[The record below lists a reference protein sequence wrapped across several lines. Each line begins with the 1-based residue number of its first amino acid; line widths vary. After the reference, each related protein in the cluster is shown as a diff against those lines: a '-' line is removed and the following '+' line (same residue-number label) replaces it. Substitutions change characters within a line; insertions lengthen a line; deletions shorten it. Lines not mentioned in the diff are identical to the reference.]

1 MAVLMNGNDGDI
13 TLAGTSQKVRT
24 WTMNLEA
31 DEIET
36 TNGTDA
42 SDAQSF
48 LAGRKGGTFSWEAY
62 STDTVADQTAGGA
75 AVAVVLFAKQGGS
88 TQKQWSFSG
97 VITSVQIVANIPAG
111 DAVLVTGSGRISG
124 VVTPVQFS

>member
-13 TLAGTSQKVRT
+13 TLGGTSQKVRS

-48 LAGRKGGTFSWEAY
+48 LAGRVGGTFSWEAH
-62 STDTVADQTAGGA
+62 STDTVADQVAGGA
-75 AVAVVLFAKQGGS
+75 AVAVVLVAKQGG
-88 TQKQWSFSG
+88 TTDKKWAFNG
-97 VITSVQIVANIPAG
+97 VLNSIQIVTNIPAG
-111 DAVLVTGSGRISG
+111 DAVLVTGSGRITG
-124 VVTPVQFS
+124 AVTPTQYT